1 MSHNSEQSPLEGC
14 GGKDNFK
21 PAARATLIGSL
32 PVTDY
37 DQAFKLIMGH
47 TPDIPLWPQ
56 LPSNPLER
64 MMNQFV
70 EGLPGVVETE
80 DKTYF
85 DLSVTDFDTEQL
97 AFYEEYLSVAET
109 PSRILS
115 SRFVVSDAR
124 ARGIYELKKI
134 AGQYPQIRAVKGQIT
149 GPFTLLTGLADQDH
163 RLGYYNE
170 TFREMAVK
178 ALAMKGAWQVEF
190 LKELQLPVI
199 VFIDEPALAGLGSS
213 AFISIAKETIAQD
226 LGEVIG
232 AIKQAG
238 GLAGIH
244 VCANTDWNF
253 LLALDLDILSFDAHG
268 FFDRLITC
276 KEQIHDFLARG
287 GVLAWGIVPTSDVA
301 IIMNESCESLVAL
314 WERQTDL
321 LVGGRWDKAA
331 IVEQSM
337 ITPSCGTG
345 AIPLEAAQKVLSLT
359 RDVSAAIRKKHLGV

>member
-1 MSHNSEQSPLEGC
+1 MNTDSAQSPSSC
-14 GGKDNFK
+14 GNDTFK

-32 PVTDY
+32 PVADY
-37 DQAFKLIMGH
+37 GQALELIMSH

-70 EGLPGVVETE
+70 EGLPGVVET
-80 DKTYF
+80 DNKTYF
-85 DLSVTDFDTEQL
+85 DLSITDFETEQL
-97 AFYEEYLSVAET
+97 AFYEEYLAAVET
-109 PSRILS
+109 PASLLD
-115 SRFVVSDAR
+115 SRFAVSEAR
-124 ARGIYELKKI
+124 AKGIYELKKI
-134 AGQYPQIRAVKGQIT
+134 VGQYPQIMAVKGQIT

-190 LKELQLPVI
+190 LKGLQLPVI

-213 AFISIAKETIAQD
+213 AFISIAKDDIAQD
-226 LGEVIG
+226 LTEVIG

-287 GVLAWGIVPTSDVA
+287 GVLAWGIVPTADVA
-301 IIMNESCESLVAL
+301 SIMSESCDSLVAL
-314 WERQTDL
+314 WEKQTDL
-321 LVGGRWDKAA
+321 LMGGRWDKAA
-331 IVEQSM
+331 IVAQSM

-345 AIPLEAAQKVLSLT
+345 ALSREAAQKVLALT
-359 RDVSAAIRKKHLGV
+359 RDVSAAVRKRHLGVC

>member
-1 MSHNSEQSPLEGC
+1 MRLD
-14 GGKDNFK
+14 KDNFK

-37 DQAFKLIMGH
+37 SQALELIMAH

-70 EGLPGVVETE
+70 EGLPGVVETK

-85 DLSVTDFDTEQL
+85 DLSVADFEAEQL
-97 AFYEEYLSVAET
+97 AFYEEYLAAAEDPAT
-109 PSRILS
+109 LSS
-115 SRFVVSDAR
+115 SRFKVSEAR
-124 ARGIYELKKI
+124 ARGIYDLKKLASQHPDI
-134 AGQYPQIRAVKGQIT
+134 LALKGQVT
-149 GPFTLLTGLADQDH
+149 GPFTLLTGLADGEH
-163 RLGYYNE
+163 RLGYYNP

-213 AFISIAKETIAQD
+213 AFISIAKDDIAQD
-226 LGEVIG
+226 LTEVIS
-232 AIKQAG
+232 AIKQSG

-276 KEQIHDFLARG
+276 KEQVHAFLARG
-287 GVLAWGIVPTSDVA
+287 GVLAWGIVPTADA
-301 IIMNESCESLVAL
+301 ETIMKESCDSLVAL

-321 LVGGRWDKAA
+321 LVGGPWDKAA
-331 IVEQSM
+331 IASQSM

-345 AIPLEAAQKVLSLT
+345 AIPLEAAKQVLALT
-359 RDVSAAIRKKHLGV
+359 RDVSATIRERHTSMTND